1 MDEPHLA
8 LLGDA
13 TSPHVRRWAGEMLAR
28 NWRVSLVTARPAP
41 IDGVDQRVLAPVRR
55 SSDWLWRR
63 GEAARAVA
71 ALAPDIVHAHYVTSY
86 GFLAASQANRPRVM
100 TAWGSDL
107 LVTPQQSS
115 LLRALTRWTL
125 RRADLV
131 TGDAEELLSISA
143 AMAPR
148 VPRELLH
155 WGVELD
161 RFVPAPQPPPAA
173 PFSVV
178 SLRSWEPN
186 YRIDVIV
193 RAVAALARGRPVA
206 LHLLGGG
213 SGQAQLR
220 ALVDALGLAACTHFH
235 GRVDDAAMI
244 AVMQRS
250 HVSVSVPQSDATSV
264 SVLESMACGLPV
276 IASDLPANRR
286 WLDADPLQIA
296 AGDDADALTSNL
308 AARLE
313 TLATDPARAARIAAA
328 QLERIRRDGSRTAQM
343 DRMDALYR
351 ELLERWR

>member
-1 MDEPHLA
+1 MAEPHLA

-28 NWRVSLVTARPAP
+28 GWRVSLVTARPAP
-41 IDGVDQRVLAPVRR
+41 IEDVEQRVLAPVRHSR
-55 SSDWLWRR
+55 DWLFRR
-63 GEAARAVA
+63 GEAAHALA

-86 GFLAASQANRPRVM
+86 GFLAATQPLRPRVM

-107 LVTPQQSS
+107 LVTPRQSA

-125 RRADLV
+125 RRADLI
-131 TGDAEELLSISA
+131 TGDAQELLAISA

-155 WGVELD
+155 WGVDLA
-161 RFVPAPQPPPAA
+161 RFVPAAQPPPRE
-173 PFSVV
+173 PFTVL

-186 YRIDVIV
+186 YRIETLV
-193 RAVAALARGRPVA
+193 RAVARLAATRPVA

-213 SGQAQLR
+213 AGEAGLR
-220 ALVDALGLAACTHFH
+220 ALVDSLGLGRCAHFH

-250 HVSVSVPQSDATSV
+250 HVSVSIPASDATSV

-276 IASDLPANRR
+276 LASDLPANRR
-286 WLDADPLQIA
+286 WLDADPLQIVPA
-296 AGDDADALTSNL
+296 DDADTL
-308 AARLE
+308 AAQ
-313 TLATDPARAARIAAA
+313 LAALADDAPRAARIAAA
-328 QLERIRRDGSRTAQM
+328 QLARIRREGSRAAQM
-343 DRMDALYR
+343 QRMDALYR
-351 ELLERWR
+351 RLLERRR